1 MKFSIMASA
10 CFLACA
16 APVVAQG
23 GAAQPAPPIR
33 PHAIIPPAARPPAV
47 AVAPD
52 PDAPPPA
59 TAEDVRRLHAFAGCV
74 AARRA
79 SRSREV
85 LAMDFRTREQ
95 STALVDL
102 AVGERSCADFP
113 RGQMSRSF
121 FAGRL
126 AEALLETSLRGTN
139 LAARIAPDP
148 ARPALEA
155 RDESEL
161 MSLCTV
167 LAAPAAVE
175 ALLASEPASEA
186 ETAAVRALTPQVAQC
201 LTAGVT
207 GRFNR
212 SAIRSLLALAAY
224 RLSEHAR
231 SPAAPAG

>member
-1 MKFSIMASA
+1 MKFAALGAI
-10 CFLACA
+10 CFFACA
-16 APVVAQG
+16 TPLLAQG

-33 PHAIIPPAARPPAV
+33 PHAIVPPATRPPAV

-85 LAMDFRTREQ
+85 LAMDFRTREY
-95 STALVDL
+95 STALIDL

-126 AEALLETSLRGTN
+126 AEALLESSLRGTS
-139 LAARIAPDP
+139 LAARIAPNP

-175 ALLASEPASEA
+175 ALLASDPASEA
-186 ETAAVRALTPQVAQC
+186 ELASVRGLTPQVAQC

-224 RLSEHAR
+224 RLSEHAG
-231 SPAAPAG
+231 SSAAPAG